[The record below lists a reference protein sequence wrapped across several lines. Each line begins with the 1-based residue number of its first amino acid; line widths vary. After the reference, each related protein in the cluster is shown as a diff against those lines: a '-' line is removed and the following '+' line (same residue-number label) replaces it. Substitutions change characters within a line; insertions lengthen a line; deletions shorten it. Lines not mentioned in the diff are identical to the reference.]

1 MIKQTFSKIN
11 GYNNLTQRIIAGLI
25 GALIIIPSIIYHE
38 WSYFVVF
45 FIICMLTQW
54 EFYRVVGL
62 DGYLPL
68 KTWGTLTGLVTFT
81 LTFLIQRG
89 TITEFWYFLMLPFFY
104 GIFFIKL
111 YRKDTLKPFTSI
123 AFTLLGVI
131 YVAFPFSLLNF
142 TAFTFKYYD
151 YQLVLGPLFILWSS
165 DIGAYFAGSRFG
177 RRKLFERVSPKK
189 TWEGLLGG
197 FILASFMAYGLS
209 IYFTDLNLFQWEIL
223 AAILV
228 ITGTYGD
235 LIESMFKRSMEVKD
249 SGDAIPGHGG
259 FLDRFDALL
268 IASPFITAFLRLT
281 I

>member
-1 MIKQTFSKIN
+1 MIKQTFSTLK
-11 GYNNLTQRIIAGLI
+11 GFSNLTQRIIAAVI
-25 GALIIIPSIIYHE
+25 GVLIIIPAVIYHE
-38 WSYFVVF
+38 WTYFGVF
-45 FIICMLTQW
+45 LIICTMTQW

-68 KTWGTLTGLVTFT
+68 KTWGTLTGIVTFS

-89 TITEFWYFLMLPFFY
+89 TLTEFWYFLLLPFFY
-104 GIFFIKL
+104 GVFFIKL
-111 YRKDTLKPFTSI
+111 YRNDSLKPFTSI

-151 YQLVLGPLFILWSS
+151 YPLVLGPLFILWAS

-197 FILASFMAYGLS
+197 FVLAALVAFGLS
-209 IYFTDLNLFQWEIL
+209 HFFTDLNLFQWLML

-235 LIESMFKRSMEVKD
+235 LIESMFKRSMEIKD
-249 SGDAIPGHGG
+249 SGEAIPGHGG